1 METLQKVPYRRPA
14 AQQADDIHTGIKTSS
29 ALVACIVVTVLLF
42 AATKINGFS
51 TLIAPLVVMAG
62 VALLFKAWRNWEF
75 GIQALLVIVI
85 FEGAVR
91 KWFLPSAS
99 DLVYFYK
106 DFVMLASIIGYLSR
120 RNKTPLL
127 IKGQLQILIITI
139 SAFLVYAVASLANP
153 SIPHPLVGLFGLKAY
168 CLYIPLAFM
177 VPRMFS
183 NKQKLI
189 NFLRWYLLLAIPVII
204 LSVAQFRDADIGSSL
219 NRYAWNQEA
228 SESGREGS
236 GIAAFEDS
244 SGNTYVRVTGTFSY
258 ISGLVVYLPVIF
270 AMLLGLTEINSSKSL
285 PRLQRWLTYFALA
298 AVVAT
303 AFMTGSRSSILHL
316 AVILLI
322 FYAFTSLKRL
332 KGRLLQI
339 AFGGAL
345 VYLALTAVFP
355 EALDAMKNRA
365 LGGEEQVAEGQGR
378 VGELFSLPMDEAVL
392 AGAFGYGIGTTQNS
406 VSSLM
411 NQLNLPFLG
420 ERIPIG
426 YEGESSRVMLDLGVI
441 GYLLYWL
448 LRLALLTTLWRIGLT
463 IKDYDSKS
471 LAVVTLSVLT
481 IYIFAGG
488 AIVSHTQSVY
498 QWFLAGICFALMNAE
513 KLQHSEDRLG
523 HRGWTSWLSWKAP
536 LTPASL
542 KN

>member
-1 METLQKVPYRRPA
+1 MES
-14 AQQADDIHTGIKTSS
+14 QQEKLHDGLVDRQAGNTHTGIKISS
-29 ALVACIVVTVLLF
+29 ALVACILITVLIF
-42 AATKINGFS
+42 AATKISGFS
-51 TLIAPLVVMAG
+51 SFISPLVVIAG
-62 VALLFKAWRNWEF
+62 AALLFMAWRNWEF

-106 DFVMLASIIGYLSR
+106 DFIMLASIIGYLSR

-127 IKGQLQILIITI
+127 IKGQLQILLVII
-139 SAFLVYAVASLANP
+139 SVFLVYAIASLANP
-153 SIPHPLVGLFGLKAY
+153 SIPHPLVGLFGLKVY

-183 NKQKLI
+183 SRQKLI
-189 NFLRWYLLLAIPVII
+189 DFLRWYLLLALPVII
-204 LSVAQFRDADIGSSL
+204 LSVAQFRDADVGSSL

-228 SESGREGS
+228 SESGNEAS

-258 ISGLVVYLPVIF
+258 ISGLVVYLPVVF
-270 AMLLGLTEINSSKSL
+270 AMLLGLAEINSSKSL
-285 PRLQRWLTYFALA
+285 PRLHRWFTYFALA

-303 AFMTGSRSSILHL
+303 AFMTGSRSSILYL

-332 KGRLLQI
+332 KGRLFQI
-339 AFGGAL
+339 AFGGVL

-365 LGGEEQVAEGQGR
+365 LGGDEQVAEGQGR
-378 VGELFSLPMDEAVL
+378 IADLFSLPVDEAVL

-406 VSSLM
+406 VPSLM
-411 NQLNLPFLG
+411 NQLNLQFSG

-441 GYLLYWL
+441 GYLLYLL
-448 LRLALLTTLWRIGLT
+448 LRIALLTTLWRICLA

-471 LAVVTLSVLT
+471 LAVVALSVLT
-481 IYIFAGG
+481 IYIFVGG
-488 AIVSHTQSVY
+488 AVVNHTQSVY
-498 QWFLAGICFALMNAE
+498 QWFLVGVCFALMNAE
-513 KLQHSEDRLG
+513 KLQYAEKRLDRQ
-523 HRGWTSWLSWKAP
+523 GWTPSLRWKAP
-536 LTPASL
+536 LVPTSL
-542 KN
+542 KS